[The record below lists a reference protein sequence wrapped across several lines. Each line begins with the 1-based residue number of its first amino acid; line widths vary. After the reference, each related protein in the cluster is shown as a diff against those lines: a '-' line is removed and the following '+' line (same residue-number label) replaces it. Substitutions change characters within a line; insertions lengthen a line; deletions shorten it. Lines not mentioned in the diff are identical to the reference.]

1 MPSGCLTAG
10 RGFQPQNG
18 LRDGVCFARK
28 CRHGLS
34 GRGLNKRDRAACSA
48 AGRLACSL
56 SFRAGAPLCSDG
68 CCGGVLHCGDGTHAV
83 LRVRRLGSCARSRGS
98 IPKKLRSVST
108 NLAFRPSESASR
120 CAGFAKPQVTFARA
134 LQQSAGR
141 RFSDTNRCFLGIEG
155 RRNERDPFG
164 SFARSR
170 QGRESGGAVVVKQVT
185 AASRLWRRRPRGLWQ
200 RQPRGRRRLW
210 RRLMGA
216 SRWARFRAA

>member
-10 RGFQPQNG
+10 RGFQPQDG

-28 CRHGLS
+28 RR
-34 GRGLNKRDRAACSA
+34 RGRAACSA
-48 AGRLACSL
+48 AGRLACGL
-56 SFRAGAPLCSDG
+56 SFRAGASLCSVG
-68 CCGGVLHCGDGTHAV
+68 CCGGVLRCGDGTHAV
-83 LRVRRLGSCARSRGS
+83 LRLRRLGSCARSRGS

-108 NLAFRPSESASR
+108 NLAFHPSESASL

-170 QGRESGGAVVVKQVT
+170 QGRESGGA
-185 AASRLWRRRPRGLWQ
+185 WQ
-200 RQPRGRRRLW
+200 RRGRGGEAGDSG
-210 RRLMGA
+210 GA
-216 SRWARFRAA
+216 GCGAAGRGGCGGGSRGGGAGCGAG